1 MSNQFLYIGSFYVN
15 IDHIEGIEKADAGKV
30 RKYCRDRNIMKDYMK
45 GASDKETRSMIIL
58 TNGVVCSSKFTAE
71 DLLRQV
77 EKMREPILKCI

>member
-15 IDHIEGIEKADAGKV
+15 IDHIESIEKADAGKV
-30 RKYCRDRNIMKDYMK
+30 RKYCRDRDIKKGYMK

-58 TNGVVCSSKFTAE
+58 SNGVVCSSKFTAE

-77 EKMREPILKCI
+77 EKMREPVAKRI